1 MMLQQ
6 GGCEASD
13 PGWGQ

>member
-13 PGWGQ
+13 PGWGR